1 MRLGG
6 TSGVNVMT
14 RKYKKDGSSSSTID
28 SPSYMQQKS
37 LLESENLCIIHCII
51 QKACYLVTNHD
62 NCVVYEVGGMFYG
75 MNILLLAMSRFC
87 NSRLPRLSR
96 GTR

>member
-14 RKYKKDGSSSSTID
+14 RKYKKDGSSSSKLD

-37 LLESENLCIIHCII
+37 LLESENLCKTDCVI
-51 QKACYLVTNHD
+51 QKLRYLVTSLD
-62 NCVVYEVGGMFYG
+62 NCVVYVVDDMDF
-75 MNILLLAMSRFC
+75 LLLAITRF
-87 NSRLPRLSR
+87 SSSRLSR
-96 GTR
+96 VSRRTR